1 MKNPTTGRTKPV
13 DDDVPNENLDKASY
27 GVIDAP
33 TPEVEHTKVVYPSN
47 EPLQKS

>member
-13 DDDVPNENLDKASY
+13 DDNVPNENHDKTSY
-27 GVIDAP
+27 GVID
-33 TPEVEHTKVVYPSN
+33 EVEHRKVVYPSN